1 MAIVKRGLDKLKYI
15 LKWQLGCRRV
25 GNHIIFLDGWKNW
38 AYLVRTKD
46 NLGRTW
52 EHEVSKPYKLPCRG
66 RMKSEIQNKV
76 ICRNADSD
84 LI

>member
-1 MAIVKRGLDKLKYI
+1 MERNWILEDKTEPLDK
-15 LKWQLGCRRV
+15 GV